1 MQRGIIYSL
10 SNELGQLYIGSTTE
24 TATIRFSKHKNAY
37 KRFRNG
43 LPVSM
48 CSAFTVFSNCQP
60 NEVPKMDILEELAIN
75 SRADLLRREGHYI
88 RENAAVSV
96 NKLVAGR
103 TKLEH
108 YRDNAEQLKQKSRE
122 YYNRNR
128 ELIKQRRR
136 YIRLLALGLI

>member
-1 MQRGIIYSL
+1 MQRGIIYAL
-10 SNELGQLYIGSTTE
+10 SNDLGQLYIGSTTE
-24 TATIRFSKHKNAY
+24 PANVRFSKHKNAY

-48 CSAFTVFSNCQP
+48 CSAFTVFGGCQP
-60 NEVPKMDILEELAIN
+60 NEVPTMNILEELDVN
-75 SRADLLRREGHYI
+75 TRAELLRREGHYI
-88 RENAAVSV
+88 RENAAICV

-108 YRDNAEQLKQKSRE
+108 YRENAEQVKQKSRE
-122 YYNRNR
+122 YYNRNK
-128 ELIKQRRR
+128 EMIKQRRR